1 MLDMPLPMHT
11 KAFDA
16 AEAVRCAGDQGKFW
30 EMHNRLFEN
39 QKALEPWNGHAEAL
53 GLKVSDFETCM
64 KTDKHA
70 EAIRADAKEAQ
81 KGGITGTPSFMI
93 TLSDPKDPTKV
104 KGIVAMVGAKPYEA
118 FKADLDKA
126 LAAN

>member
-1 MLDMPLPMHT
+1 MLDMPLPMHS

-30 EMHNRLFEN
+30 EMHSRLFEN
-39 QKALEPWNGHAEAL
+39 IQALEPWNGHAEAL
-53 GLKVSDFETCM
+53 GLKVPDFEACM
-64 KTDKHA
+64 QTDKHA
-70 EAIRADAKEAQ
+70 EAIRADVKEAQ

-93 TLSDPKDPTKV
+93 AASDPKDPTKV

>member
-1 MLDMPLPMHT
+1 MLDMPLPMHS

-39 QKALEPWNGHAEAL
+39 IQALEPWNGHAEAL
-53 GLKVSDFETCM
+53 GLKVPDFEACM
-64 KTDKHA
+64 QTDKHA
-70 EAIRADAKEAQ
+70 EAIRADVKEAQ

-93 TLSDPKDPTKV
+93 AVSDPKDPTKV